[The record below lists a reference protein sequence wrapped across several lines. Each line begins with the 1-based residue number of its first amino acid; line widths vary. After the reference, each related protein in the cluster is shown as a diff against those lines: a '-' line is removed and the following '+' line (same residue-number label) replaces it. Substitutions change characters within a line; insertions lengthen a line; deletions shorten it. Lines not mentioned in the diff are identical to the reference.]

1 MTRFASHTVLHDR
14 RVGEFRRSLVPIS
27 KGRFF
32 TAALLAMS
40 LCCVGNISGQE
51 TGGRPANGSTSSGPA
66 PALSEFESKHFANLR
81 QGDYEMGLLAWVADV
96 NDAGNFLYILQSS
109 SVGSNYSR
117 YRNPAFDSLMDKA
130 AITTDLAARA
140 GILRDAETLVMA
152 DQPIAPLYFAVNRN
166 LVRAR
171 VKGWLQNPTDVHPS
185 RYLSVEAP

>member
-1 MTRFASHTVLHDR
+1 MLSLRNIILEMIAKGADLKATIDR
-14 RVGEFRRSLVPIS
+14 LCQEIESLVPDLVCSVLTVDHDGIIHPL
-27 KGRFF
+27 
-32 TAALLAMS
+32 AAPS
-40 LCCVGNISGQE
+40 L
-51 TGGRPANGSTSSGPA
+51 PD
-66 PALSEFESKHFANLR
+66 
-81 QGDYEMGLLAWVADV
+81 DYSA
-96 NDAGNFLYILQSS
+96 
-109 SVGSNYSR
+109 
-117 YRNPAFDSLMDKA
+117 AFDGLMDKA